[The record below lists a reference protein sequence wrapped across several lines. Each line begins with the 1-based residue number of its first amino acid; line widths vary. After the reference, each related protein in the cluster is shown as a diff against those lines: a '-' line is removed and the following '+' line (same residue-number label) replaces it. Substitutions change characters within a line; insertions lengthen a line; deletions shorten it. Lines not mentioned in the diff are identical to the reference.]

1 MLRMAIQWWLS
12 QKVDD
17 GVAPGRFLSF
27 ILRHDVV
34 SRQYYENLL
43 RLEGRLRHDA
53 VSLLEEAARSPRK
66 KPLRLLDRSTARR
79 IRDILHWRSVRKSF
93 FIMALSM
100 VFVFVA
106 GAFYSALIFPIDGP
120 NDVHAASLSEG
131 GSAPDTRILS
141 DPIIND
147 ELIRLCRQSPN
158 ESGPFF
164 TDPL

>member
-1 MLRMAIQWWLS
+1 MLRTVIQWWLS

-27 ILRHDVV
+27 ILRHDAV

-66 KPLRLLDRSTARR
+66 KPLRPLDRSAARR
-79 IRDILHWRSVRKSF
+79 IHDIPHWRSVRKSLSV
-93 FIMALSM
+93 MALSM
-100 VFVFVA
+100 AFVFVA
-106 GAFYSALIFPIDGP
+106 GAFYSAWIFPVGGP

-131 GSAPDTRILS
+131 GSAPDTSILS
-141 DPIIND
+141 DPAIND

-164 TDPL
+164 IDPL